1 MKTQINEFGKEGSN
15 MSWEYER
22 WEVEKY
28 IVTIRDREDLGIHA
42 GRNQIYLYLKP
53 RDEDTVPVSVILT
66 FIRAGDTGASGEDV
80 KTKDRVLWIYMREE
94 SFAPMID
101 LLRNEKPI
109 YWFWIPNKTPHWGYL
124 RTDVFAGEPVGE
136 GE

>member
-1 MKTQINEFGKEGSN
+1 
-15 MSWEYER
+15 MSWVFER

-28 IVTIRDREDLGIHA
+28 FVTIRDREDIGIHV
-42 GRNQIYLYLKP
+42 GRNVITLNLKP
-53 RDEDTVPVSVILT
+53 RDVDTVPVSATIT
-66 FIRAGDTGASGEDV
+66 FIRAGDTGGSGEDV
-80 KTKDRVLWIYMREE
+80 KVTHRHLWVYMREQ
-94 SFAPMID
+94 SFGPMID

-109 YWFWIPNKTPHWGYL
+109 YWFWVPNKTPPWGFL

>member
-1 MKTQINEFGKEGSN
+1 MKKQITKSGKEEST
-15 MSWEYER
+15 MSWEFER

-28 IVTIRDREDLGIHA
+28 MVTIRDRADLGIHV
-42 GRNQIYLYLKP
+42 GRNEIYLYLKP
-53 RDEDTVPVSVILT
+53 RDVDTVPVEVTIK
-66 FIRAGDTGASGEDV
+66 FIREGDTGASGEDV
-80 KTKDRVLWIYMREE
+80 RDTNRILWVYMREQ

-109 YWFWIPNKTPHWGYL
+109 YWFWIPNKTPPWGYL